1 MAAALAEDLGLPED
15 RIEGVYVA
23 ANFHDIGKFFVP
35 TQILSKA
42 SKLTPQERLV
52 MQRHVNP
59 GHDILN
65 YIKFRWPV
73 ATAVLQH
80 HERLN
85 GSGYPGGLK
94 DDEIILE
101 ARILAVADVMEAMA
115 SDRPYR
121 AGLGADAALKE
132 ISQKSGVLYD
142 SSVTQSCIRLF
153 KEKNFQL

>member
-1 MAAALAEDLGLPED
+1 M
-15 RIEGVYVA
+15 A

-35 TQILSKA
+35 TQILSKPE
-42 SKLTPQERLV
+42 KLTHKERQI

-59 GHDILN
+59 GHDILS

-80 HERLN
+80 HERLD
-85 GSGYPGGLK
+85 GSGYPAGLK
-94 DDEIILE
+94 GDEISLE

-121 AGLGADAALKE
+121 EGLGVDAALTE
-132 ISQKSGVLYD
+132 VSQNSGVLYD
-142 SSVTQSCIRLF
+142 STVAENCARLF
-153 KEKNFQL
+153 KEKDFQF